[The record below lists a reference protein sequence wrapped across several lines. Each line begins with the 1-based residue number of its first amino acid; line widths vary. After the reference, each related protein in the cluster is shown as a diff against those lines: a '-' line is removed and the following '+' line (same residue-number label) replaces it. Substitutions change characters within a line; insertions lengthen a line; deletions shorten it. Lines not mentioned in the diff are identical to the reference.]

1 MSSANENNDS
11 TDAVDGD
18 FNASRDNS
26 DQVLDM
32 NDAMMIDNFNNNED
46 DGIPPEYANEPDVW

>member
-32 NDAMMIDNFNNNED
+32 NDAMMIDNFKVSS
-46 DGIPPEYANEPDVW
+46 AAVM